1 MANYNGYNL
10 AQLLESVLKAYPGV
24 VPALDL
30 LTDGLSPEY
39 VAFHRESI
47 KAHTGL
53 IHFKHRGVVYQLT
66 RVSNIRN
73 TNGYERYTYAIW
85 DDEHQQADDPNIAY
99 SIYIDE
105 FLPWVTIPLT

>member
-1 MANYNGYNL
+1 MAKYDGYNL
-10 AQLLESVLKAYPGV
+10 AQLLEEVLKAYPGV

-30 LTDGLSPEY
+30 LTDGLSVEY
-39 VAFHRESI
+39 AAFHRESVR
-47 KAHTGL
+47 AHTGL

-85 DDEHQQADDPNIAY
+85 NDEHQQADDPNIAY

-105 FLPWVTIPLT
+105 FLPWVTIRLT

>member
-39 VAFHRESI
+39 AAFHRESV

-85 DDEHQQADDPNIAY
+85 DDEHQQTDDPNIAY

>member
-39 VAFHRESI
+39 VAFHRESV

-85 DDEHQQADDPNIAY
+85 NDEHQQADDPNIAY